1 MSSNNS
7 SSFFMNQCSRRY
19 SMFVRNNLA
28 SLLIHPWRRTQ
39 QLEKLKHNLSL
50 LKLSKTSRYYSTVI
64 DLFGSKFELVDSES
78 FLYTYVELFENP
90 IYKFS
95 SSKNKSSL
103 ILDCGANIGLSII
116 YFKRLYPDSRIIAF
130 EPDPNIFNVLR
141 GNVES
146 FKDVELINK
155 AVWTSETTLE
165 FMAEG
170 SDGGR
175 LVNIEQNAKKY
186 QVSTVRLRDYL
197 KEPIDMLKIDVEGA
211 EIALLKDCV
220 NSLHNVKNLF
230 VEYHSFINGK
240 QELNELSDILT
251 NAGFRL
257 YIQSTNSSPQPFR
270 ERKVYL
276 GMDLLLNI
284 FAFRDI

>member
-78 FLYTYVELFENP
+78 FLYTYVELFENQ

-95 SSKNKSSL
+95 SSNKSPL

-240 QELNELSDILT
+240 QELNELIDILT

-257 YIQSTNSSPQPFR
+257 YIQSTNSSPQPFM